1 MLFNH
6 LCQFTEHLYRKFYYD
21 ATILSVM
28 SSRHKIMVVDDE
40 FDILQ
45 IIRRY
50 LEKWGF
56 SVITFSNPLL
66 ALQQF
71 KDDPKAYS
79 VVLLDIRM
87 PELSGVALAAMMQ
100 KVKPDV
106 KLIIMTAFEIFADDL
121 KFSLP
126 LIKNNN
132 ILHKPFKLIEICT
145 AVKKQLQI
153 VH

>member
-1 MLFNH
+1 
-6 LCQFTEHLYRKFYYD
+6 
-21 ATILSVM
+21 M
-28 SSRHKIMVVDDE
+28 SSRYKIMVIDDE

-56 SVITFSNPLL
+56 SVVTFSNPLL

-71 KDDPKAYS
+71 KDDPNAYS

-121 KFSLP
+121 KLSLP
-126 LIKNNN
+126 LIKSNN
-132 ILHKPFKLIEICT
+132 ILRKPFKLVEICT

-153 VH
+153 TH

>member
-1 MLFNH
+1 
-6 LCQFTEHLYRKFYYD
+6 
-21 ATILSVM
+21 
-28 SSRHKIMVVDDE
+28 MVIDDE

-56 SVITFSNPLL
+56 SVVTFSNPLL

-71 KDDPKAYS
+71 KDDPNAYS

-126 LIKNNN
+126 FIKSNN
-132 ILHKPFKLIEICT
+132 ILRKPFKLVEICT

-153 VH
+153 TH